1 MTNPGHTSPS
11 SPPTANDLEGLD
23 DAFLRYIGVES
34 ETQRYIQEGY
44 LSHFADCRRVVDLG
58 CGDGDFLGLL
68 HESGHECLG
77 IDGDTHAVQR
87 VQKSGLPVVQ
97 ADVLAWL
104 AQEADA
110 IQRGERTAWDGLF
123 CAHLVEHLPYTAVL
137 SLCQQV
143 ARILRPGGVIVLAT
157 PNVAA
162 IHAHLDGYYKHFGHI
177 TFYHPDLLSF
187 FLNHTGFE
195 IVETG
200 ANERVPS
207 TLFFP
212 VIRELNEH
220 QVELN
225 RLESLCEGLL
235 PKHSALAAQSGANH
249 SRFGEIFAGFS
260 AVHQTI
266 GQIHG
271 RLNQLVS
278 AKAAEQAIP
287 GEDEFSQ
294 QFSQLQK
301 IAGQLGTLGQRITS
315 PGRLGRLRR
324 TAARWLLGGYADVIE
339 QTVPQISH
347 LAGVTANLNVKLAQI
362 NSRQQEALGE
372 MGRTLDALAQVNARM
387 AQMAELWVGSQTIV
401 DELDDLAARY
411 GTILRDL
418 GRVSRRTE
426 EATRLLIG
434 QIDAP
439 FEAFVIARRPLD
451 QETTR

>member
-1 MTNPGHTSPS
+1 MTNPNEPPPS
-11 SPPTANDLEGLD
+11 SPPAAVDLEGLD

-34 ETQRYIQEGY
+34 QTQRYIQEGY
-44 LSHFADCRRVVDLG
+44 LSHFAGCQRVVDLG

-68 HESGHECLG
+68 QENGHECLG

-87 VQKSGLPVVQ
+87 VQKLGLPVVQ

-110 IQRGERTAWDGLF
+110 IQRGERAAWDGLF

-137 SLCQQV
+137 ALCQQA

-187 FLNHTGFE
+187 FLDYTGFE

-235 PKHSALAAQSGANH
+235 PKHSDLAAQSAASHG
-249 SRFGEIFAGFS
+249 RFGEIFAGFS
-260 AVHQTI
+260 TI
-266 GQIHG
+266 HNTVAQIHG
-271 RLNQLVS
+271 HVNRLLSVTSATHSRPNKDDSSVRPGPMSGSFGKFVVLV
-278 AKAAEQAIP
+278 QAI
-287 GEDEFSQ
+287 SQ
-294 QFSQLQK
+294 
-301 IAGQLGTLGQRITS
+301 
-315 PGRLGRLRR
+315 PGRVARLRHFV
-324 TAARWLLGGYADVIE
+324 AHLLMGDYVQVIE
-339 QTVPQISH
+339 Q
-347 LAGVTANLNVKLAQI
+347 LD
-362 NSRQQEALGE
+362 RQQQEGLADLG
-372 MGRTLDALAQVNARM
+372 RVLDTLAQVNART
-387 AQMAELWVGSQTIV
+387 AQMAELWVGSQAIV
-401 DELDDLAARY
+401 DELDDLSARY

-426 EATRLLIG
+426 EATRLFIC

-439 FEAFVIARRPLD
+439 FEAFVIARRPLA

>member
-1 MTNPGHTSPS
+1 M
-11 SPPTANDLEGLD
+11 
-23 DAFLRYIGVES
+23 
-34 ETQRYIQEGY
+34 
-44 LSHFADCRRVVDLG
+44 
-58 CGDGDFLGLL
+58 
-68 HESGHECLG
+68 
-77 IDGDTHAVQR
+77 QR
-87 VQKSGLPVVQ
+87 VQKLGLPVVQ

-110 IQRGERTAWDGLF
+110 IQRGERAAWDGLF

-137 SLCQQV
+137 ALCQQA

-187 FLNHTGFE
+187 FLDYTGFE

-235 PKHSALAAQSGANH
+235 PKHSDLAAQSAASHG
-249 SRFGEIFAGFS
+249 RFGEIFAGFS
-260 AVHQTI
+260 TI
-266 GQIHG
+266 HNTVAQIHG
-271 RLNQLVS
+271 HVNRLLSVTSATHSRPNKDDSSVRPGPMSGSFGKFVVLV
-278 AKAAEQAIP
+278 QAI
-287 GEDEFSQ
+287 SQ
-294 QFSQLQK
+294 
-301 IAGQLGTLGQRITS
+301 
-315 PGRLGRLRR
+315 PGRVARLRHFV
-324 TAARWLLGGYADVIE
+324 AHLLMGDYVQVIE
-339 QTVPQISH
+339 Q
-347 LAGVTANLNVKLAQI
+347 LD
-362 NSRQQEALGE
+362 RQQQEGLADLG
-372 MGRTLDALAQVNARM
+372 RVLDTLAQVNART
-387 AQMAELWVGSQTIV
+387 AQMAELWVGSQAIV
-401 DELDDLAARY
+401 DELDDLSARY

-426 EATRLLIG
+426 EATRLFIG

-439 FEAFVIARRPLD
+439 FEAFVIARRPLA

>member
-1 MTNPGHTSPS
+1 MTNPDQTFS
-11 SPPTANDLEGLD
+11 STPTANDLEGLD

-44 LSHFADCRRVVDLG
+44 LPCFSGCRRVVDLG

-68 HESGHECLG
+68 HENGHECLG
-77 IDGDTHAVQR
+77 IDGDTRAVQR
-87 VQKSGLPVVQ
+87 VQKLGLPVVQ
-97 ADVLAWL
+97 ADVLTWL

-110 IQRGERTAWDGLF
+110 IQQGERPAWDGLF

-137 SLCQQV
+137 ALCRQA

-187 FLNHTGFE
+187 FLDYSGFE
-195 IVETG
+195 IVESG

-225 RLESLCEGLL
+225 RLESLCQGLL
-235 PKHSALAAQSGANH
+235 PKHSTLAAQSTASHGK
-249 SRFGEIFAGFS
+249 FGEIFAGFS
-260 AVHQTI
+260 TLHQAVAQM
-266 GQIHG
+266 HG

-278 AKAAEQAIP
+278 TKTAEQATAD
-287 GEDEFSQ
+287 GDEFSL

-301 IAGQLGTLGQRITS
+301 IAGQLGALGRRIAS
-315 PGRLGRLRR
+315 PGRVGRLRR
-324 TAARWLLGGYADVIE
+324 TVARLLLGGYADVIE
-339 QTVPQISH
+339 QTLPQVDE
-347 LAGVTANLNVKLAQI
+347 LAGVIANLNVKLAQI
-362 NSRQQEALGE
+362 NSRQQEGLNE
-372 MGRTLDALAQVNARM
+372 MGDTLSALAQINARM
-387 AQMAELWVGSQTIV
+387 AQIAELWVESQTIV
-401 DELDDLAARY
+401 DELNDLAARY
-411 GTILRDL
+411 GTVLRDL
-418 GRVSRRTE
+418 GQVSRRTE
-426 EATRLLIG
+426 EATRTLIG

-439 FEAFVIARRPLD
+439 FEAFVIARRPLA
-451 QETTR
+451 QETPQ